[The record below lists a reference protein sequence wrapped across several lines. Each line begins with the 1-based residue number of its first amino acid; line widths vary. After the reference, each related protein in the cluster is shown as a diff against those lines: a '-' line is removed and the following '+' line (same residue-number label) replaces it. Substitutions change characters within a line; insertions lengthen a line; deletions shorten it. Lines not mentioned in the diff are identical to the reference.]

1 LFLGGI
7 ILSNQTKEAT
17 LHSLGPASQV
27 PLGEGKTFELG
38 ELKIAVFRT
47 RDGRLFSTQAFC
59 PHKGALLADGIVG
72 GGTVICPFHAYK
84 FDLETGKP
92 VGNDCQALT
101 TYRAELCQNG
111 KIQLQMEGPAVIVT
125 PPSVAG

>member
-1 LFLGGI
+1 M
-7 ILSNQTKEAT
+7 SNQTREAT

-27 PLGEGKTFELG
+27 PLGEGKTFEIG

-92 VGNDCQALT
+92 VGNDCEALQSFQVE
-101 TYRAELCQNG
+101 RSEDGN
-111 KIQLQMEGPAVIVT
+111 LQFHRPCEQIT
-125 PPSVAG
+125 ND

>member
-1 LFLGGI
+1 M
-7 ILSNQTKEAT
+7 SNQTKEKT

-27 PLGEGKTFELG
+27 PLGEGKTFEIG

-59 PHKGALLADGIVG
+59 PHKGALLADGIAG
-72 GGTVICPFHAYK
+72 GGKVICPLHAYK

-92 VGNDCQALT
+92 VGNDCDALQS
-101 TYRAELCQNG
+101 YRVELSEDGNL
-111 KIQLQMEGPAVIVT
+111 QLHRPCVNDD
-125 PPSVAG
+125 